1 MFKNSKLQS
10 YLLIYFITFSFF
22 TFFKIFKIDLM
33 IEHIAEIIFMI
44 LTLIIICRIDNPF
57 NPEKI
62 KQYSKIDKPKLTKIL
77 IISAF
82 VIFILI
88 TYGLTINGRY
98 IKKTLDILPI
108 SQRLFYFFLFFISG
122 FFEEILIKW
131 CLFQELAKTK
141 MPTWVSITLVS
152 FLFYVLHGE
161 IDIRTFIATF
171 LYQAITLLA
180 YRKYPNIL
188 FFGVFH
194 WLRNFTLF
202 V

>member
-10 YLLIYFITFSFF
+10 YLLIYLITFVFF
-22 TFFKIFKIDLM
+22 TFFKIYKIDLM

-62 KQYSKIDKPKLTKIL
+62 KQYSKIDKPRLGKIL

-82 VIFILI
+82 LIFILI
-88 TYGLTINGRY
+88 TYGRTINGRY

-141 MPTWVSITLVS
+141 MPTWVSIILVS

-161 IDIRTFIATF
+161 IDIYTILATLIF
-171 LYQAITLLA
+171 QAITLLA
-180 YRKYPNIL
+180 YRKYPNML

>member
-10 YLLIYFITFSFF
+10 YLLIYLITFVFF

-77 IISAF
+77 IISTF

-122 FFEEILIKW
+122 FFEEILIK
-131 CLFQELAKTK
+131 FPHVDGDQHQLAL
-141 MPTWVSITLVS
+141 VGSDCTLAQDALIHVD
-152 FLFYVLHGE
+152 VVV
-161 IDIRTFIATF
+161 D
-171 LYQAITLLA
+171 
-180 YRKYPNIL
+180 
-188 FFGVFH
+188 GVEG
-194 WLRNFTLF
+194 
-202 V
+202 